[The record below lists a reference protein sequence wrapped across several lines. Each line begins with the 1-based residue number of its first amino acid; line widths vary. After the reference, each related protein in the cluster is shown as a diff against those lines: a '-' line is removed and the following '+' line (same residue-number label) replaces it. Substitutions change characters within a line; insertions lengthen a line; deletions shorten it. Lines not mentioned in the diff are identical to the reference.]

1 MKYWDIMDR
10 EEKGTFITFESD
22 YEAQKWLKNHS
33 QRNEGLHIVERDR
46 QTIYEKCEAQQKE
59 IEQLRAQNT
68 VIMEVLNIAK
78 PLAEY
83 DMQNCP
89 GHEPCDKCK
98 GNNDCGAYKIVTAC
112 KTALEAIGGGQ

>member
-46 QTIYEKCEAQQKE
+46 QTI
-59 IEQLRAQNT
+59 
-68 VIMEVLNIAK
+68 
-78 PLAEY
+78 
-83 DMQNCP
+83 
-89 GHEPCDKCK
+89 
-98 GNNDCGAYKIVTAC
+98 KIVTAC